1 MVTQMKWIVE
11 TWDAGMT
18 IEADECVVRDGLL
31 MFTKDNVIHSVFAE
45 WCFCCVYAEE
55 EEKGKV
61 VSLVK

>member
-1 MVTQMKWIVE
+1 
-11 TWDAGMT
+11 
-18 IEADECVVRDGLL
+18 
-31 MFTKDNVIHSVFAE
+31 VFAE